1 MPPQTKTIQDI
12 YNQTNPDVPPENL
25 IQFLRQFTTSAAPV
39 STGLNRDKMKPFAY
53 MPEYSPKRFGKSYS
67 ETADL
72 HTKEES
78 LIDFINT
85 IQHYLPES
93 VDPQKTMIGRTITEL
108 LEGYN
113 EVKILPAFTGRA
125 NFIADTRSPD
135 SPDFPVDTVNVNTL
149 SDLIAELAHVKQF
162 DVSPA
167 SRDSLSKKVKEDFA
181 LYGDTR
187 RYETPGTI
195 EHYAHEI
202 LEPKVRDKAKAL
214 LDSLYGNQLVELLGL
229 EDLLKNRNKMPPQN
243 KTIEG
248 K

>member
-1 MPPQTKTIQDI
+1 M
-12 YNQTNPDVPPENL
+12 E
-25 IQFLRQFTTSAAPV
+25 
-39 STGLNRDKMKPFAY
+39 PFFWSP
-53 MPEYSPKRFGKSYS
+53 MFSPKRFRKAYGA
-67 ETADL
+67 EEDL
-72 HTKEES
+72 LSSKES

-85 IQHYLPES
+85 IQYYLPES

-113 EVKILPAFTGRA
+113 KVKILPAFTGRA
-125 NFIADTRSPD
+125 GFVKDTRSPD

-149 SDLIAELAHVKQF
+149 RDLIAELAHVKQF

-181 LYGDTR
+181 LYGDTL

-195 EHYAHEI
+195 EHYAHET
-202 LEPKVRDKAKAL
+202 LEPKVRDRAKTL

-229 EDLLKNRNKMPPQN
+229 EDLIK
-243 KTIEG
+243 
-248 K
+248 

>member
-229 EDLLKNRNKMPPQN
+229 EDLLKNRNKMPPHN